1 MQQLVCRVIWVSSTS
16 WSKWFQESSSV
27 CSTVVPGCGLS
38 TLHLALW
45 RNVFCMDGRVSP
57 HQADG
62 RRRVWRCVGEQF
74 ANVSVVNGV
83 VTRGGGQI
91 RLIAGMSYREWKQ
104 MHFIDGCV
112 CKLRYCDEILLLLQR
127 DDVLKIFTRLP
138 DAENIPVL
146 ALPANSQDMS
156 PLSMHG
162 TLWTDVHNIWQ
173 LGTDTVLA
181 KIP

>member
-1 MQQLVCRVIWVSSTS
+1 M
-16 WSKWFQESSSV
+16 

-91 RLIAGMSYREWKQ
+91 RLIAGMSYRE
-104 MHFIDGCV
+104 
-112 CKLRYCDEILLLLQR
+112 
-127 DDVLKIFTRLP
+127 
-138 DAENIPVL
+138 
-146 ALPANSQDMS
+146 
-156 PLSMHG
+156 
-162 TLWTDVHNIWQ
+162 
-173 LGTDTVLA
+173 
-181 KIP
+181 